1 MCYYLAMTPVL
12 VEQLKQKLQ
21 QSSIPWLRKDEP
33 SLVATAP
40 GHIDVLGGLAVEAG
54 GTVAQMTVPRRAVVA
69 VQLRAE
75 AVLEIHRDSA
85 CSDEPAA
92 CATIPLERYFHE
104 GRLIAARDV
113 FATLTAGEQW
123 TAPVLAA
130 WYIMT
135 QAGRLTG
142 STGQTQPKPAGMRG
156 LAVVFSSQLPPG
168 AGLGSSTAIIAAV
181 LNAFNQLIGG
191 FIDGDELALYIGRTE
206 SLLPEGFGHV
216 IDALTVIHAIDKTG
230 PKILRLSAQPHS
242 LAGQITLP
250 RDLRIMALDTGVRYP
265 ARAESLQILR
275 AAGAMGL
282 RIVETIY
289 KDLGSRHTPLR
300 GYLANISPSLY
311 RQYLRGII
319 PRRMRG
325 ADFIRSF
332 GPLPARAGVIDP
344 DRIYRVRTTVD
355 HLISENEHAEN
366 FLQAIEELSE
376 HEQGIGPRLSAIDR
390 QRTLRRAGRLMLASH
405 HSYRLRLEQ
414 SCPQAD
420 WLVDRLMQHGPQS
433 GVYGARISGWGRGG
447 TVVVLLK
454 RGSAADDIVLSM
466 LAPYAQMA
474 KTTLHLLEAGTP
486 GSGGILEEG

>member
-1 MCYYLAMTPVL
+1 MAQVL
-12 VEQLKQKLQ
+12 VEQLKQRLQ
-21 QSSIPWLRKDEP
+21 LSSLPWLQRDVP
-33 SLVATAP
+33 SVIATAP

-69 VQLRAE
+69 LQLRADP
-75 AVLEIHRDSA
+75 VLEIHRESA
-85 CSDEPAA
+85 CSEEPAA
-92 CATIPLERYFHE
+92 CATFPVERFFAD
-104 GRLIAARDV
+104 GRLISAREV
-113 FATLTAGEQW
+113 FAVMSPDEHWA
-123 TAPVLAA
+123 APVVAA

-135 QAGRLTG
+135 QAGRLAGSAQLLPAATG
-142 STGQTQPKPAGMRG
+142 PRG
-156 LAVVFSSQLPPG
+156 LSVVFSSQLPPG

-181 LNAFNQLIGG
+181 LNALSQLIGG
-191 FIDGDELALYIGRTE
+191 FIDVDEMATYIGRTE

-216 IDALTVIHAIDKTG
+216 IDALTVIHAVDGPG
-230 PKILRLSAQPHS
+230 PKVLRLSAQPHS

-376 HEQGIGPRLSAIDR
+376 HEQGIGPRLSAVDR

-414 SCPQAD
+414 SCPEAD
-420 WLVDRLMQHGPQS
+420 WLVDSLMQHGPQN

-466 LAPYAQMA
+466 LAPYALMA
-474 KTTLHLLEAGTP
+474 NTALHLLEAGTQ
-486 GSGGILEEG
+486 GSGGILGE